1 MRIDVL
7 LAIAVGGA
15 LGALARYALSRII
28 HVAPGGFPWATFV
41 INLTGAFVIGA
52 FLTLVIERFP
62 PSQYVRPFFA
72 IGFLGAYTTFS
83 TLAVE
88 TATLAKDHHAP
99 LGIAYALVSVTSG
112 LALAYVGIAAGRLL
126 PLRAR
131 ATHH

>member
-28 HVAPGGFPWATFV
+28 HVAPGSFPWATFV

-99 LGIAYALVSVTSG
+99 LGITYALVSVTSG
-112 LALAYVGIAAGRLL
+112 LALAYIGIAAGRLL

-131 ATHH
+131 APHH